1 MKNYEKANATLMYN
15 NAINR
20 RLNSVPK
27 RTAAEIK
34 KSDAFKD
41 ARRDAAVD
49 TVIWNT
55 QEKSVKDA
63 NANISAEDLEAAI
76 IAMGYNKPETEAET
90 IERLQAEFLEV
101 DKAEAY
107 CHFREELAESE
118 KMIDELAEDNNIPT
132 VYLTNAGT
140 TTTTN
145 NRVYYTA
152 REQYEAH
159 RAITRENR
167 ERKRGAS
174 ALERVDAN
182 LNAWSAHLEVY
193 SRKFKR

>member
-15 NAINR
+15 NAVNA

-34 KSDAFKD
+34 KSEEYKQS
-41 ARRDAAVD
+41 RRDAAVD
-49 TVIWNT
+49 TVVWKT
-55 QEKSVKDA
+55 QEKAVKDA
-63 NANISAEDLEAAI
+63 NPGISNEDLEAAI
-76 IAMGYNKPETEAET
+76 IAMGYDKPESEAET
-90 IERLQAEFLEV
+90 VERLQAEFLEV
-101 DKAEAY
+101 DKVEAY
-107 CHFREELAESE
+107 GQFRAELEESE
-118 KMIDELAEDNNIPT
+118 KAVNEMAEDNIPT
-132 VYLTNAGT
+132 VYLTSNGT
-140 TTTTN
+140 TTSNKT
-145 NRVYYTA
+145 YYTA

-159 RAITRENR
+159 RSITRENR

-174 ALERVDAN
+174 ALERIDAN